1 MNIKKAAHGASS
13 DKQEIAGLRNEM
25 KDLKANV
32 MNLEDEVEEL
42 RALVADAMK
51 VAESEVDSKKRKLT
65 AANQQAKPQKIQQL
79 ADAPTRLGAFEDVL
93 TGDMDVSC
101 SKPSPHQAV
110 GGLASLVALEDE
122 TITAILSQE
131 EDLNIAGL
139 DTTKTT
145 SRSDSKQAEKIRSA
159 LNKLPQSMQVLFVDR
174 LVTFFANPGAANQQV
189 DAISSL
195 AVSAAEEA
203 QDRFL
208 GAGRIPTD
216 RRCAQLASA
225 ILEAYLQKHSRAQG
239 AHQHFP
245 SESPQQQHMHSQQQF
260 QLMPPRQLQH
270 PMTPSQQQQPI
281 RATPEKSFDGS
292 VFFTS

>member
-1 MNIKKAAHGASS
+1 MRLTDANDEESKYWKFKHEHFRKGRPELLVNIKKAAHGASS

-131 EDLNIAGL
+131 EYLNIAGL

-145 SRSDSKQAEKIRSA
+145 SRSDSKQAEKSEVLSTSSHRVCKFSLSIASLHFMRILELPTS
-159 LNKLPQSMQVLFVDR
+159 KLTPFHLW
-174 LVTFFANPGAANQQV
+174 L
-189 DAISSL
+189 SL
-195 AVSAAEEA
+195 QPRKPKIGS
-203 QDRFL
+203 L
-208 GAGRIPTD
+208 GQGVFPPTD
-216 RRCAQLASA
+216 IALS
-225 ILEAYLQKHSRAQG
+225 
-239 AHQHFP
+239 
-245 SESPQQQHMHSQQQF
+245 
-260 QLMPPRQLQH
+260 
-270 PMTPSQQQQPI
+270 
-281 RATPEKSFDGS
+281 
-292 VFFTS
+292 